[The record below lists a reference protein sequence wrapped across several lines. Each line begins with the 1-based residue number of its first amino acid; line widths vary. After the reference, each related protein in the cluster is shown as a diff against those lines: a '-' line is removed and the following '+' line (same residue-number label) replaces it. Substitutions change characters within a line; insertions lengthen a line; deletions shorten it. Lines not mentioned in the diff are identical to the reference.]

1 MLVLSISFPTI
12 RCHKVATAW
21 RELPCGREL
30 PLRGV
35 NFHSYRSGVNCQ
47 NQRFRRYGKFRRIS
61 KLCFER
67 ISAIGGATF
76 GKAERISK
84 PSVLSYG
91 YID

>member
-35 NFHSYRSGVNCQ
+35 NCHCVALISTPIGAELIAKIKDFGVMESLDEFQSFALNE
-47 NQRFRRYGKFRRIS
+47 F
-61 KLCFER
+61 
-67 ISAIGGATF
+67 
-76 GKAERISK
+76 
-84 PSVLSYG
+84 PP
-91 YID
+91 